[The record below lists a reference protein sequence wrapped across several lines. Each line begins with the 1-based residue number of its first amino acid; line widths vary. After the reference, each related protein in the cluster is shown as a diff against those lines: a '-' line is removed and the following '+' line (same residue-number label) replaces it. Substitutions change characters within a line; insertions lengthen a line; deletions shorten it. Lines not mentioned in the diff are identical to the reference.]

1 MILKIIN
8 SEDDFLK
15 ACCDILGTTLSCS
28 VCTTSFTIHNIN
40 FEAIT
45 QLSAEDIELKRVS
58 RLKPINSWWRSSV

>member
-8 SEDDFLK
+8 SEVDFLK
-15 ACCDILGTTLSCS
+15 AYCDILGTTLSCS

-45 QLSAEDIELKRVS
+45 QLSAEDIELKCVS
-58 RLKPINSWWRSSV
+58 QLKPLNSWWRSSV